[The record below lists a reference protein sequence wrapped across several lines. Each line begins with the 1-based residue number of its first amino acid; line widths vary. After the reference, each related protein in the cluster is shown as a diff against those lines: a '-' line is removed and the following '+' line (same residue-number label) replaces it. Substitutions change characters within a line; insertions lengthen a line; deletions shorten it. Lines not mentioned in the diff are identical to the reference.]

1 MAPQSRPQARHAGS
15 HQGAG
20 RSANNAPDAPED
32 GTVDAELFID
42 PMLGTPLAI
51 YIEKDVADRDN
62 LVEIITVR
70 EDAAYSPLSSCRAP
84 NLIAAGRNM
93 VAKSHQDTVVSLT
106 FLVRGL
112 VSVRL
117 DARACLAYL
126 VCLS

>member
-70 EDAAYSPLSSCRAP
+70 EGAAYSPLSSC
-84 NLIAAGRNM
+84 
-93 VAKSHQDTVVSLT
+93 
-106 FLVRGL
+106 
-112 VSVRL
+112 
-117 DARACLAYL
+117 
-126 VCLS
+126 